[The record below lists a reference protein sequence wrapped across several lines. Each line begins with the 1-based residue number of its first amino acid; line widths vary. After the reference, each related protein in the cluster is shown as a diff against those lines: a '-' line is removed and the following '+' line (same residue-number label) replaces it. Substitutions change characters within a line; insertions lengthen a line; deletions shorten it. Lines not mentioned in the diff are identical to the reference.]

1 MARANLISAVG
12 TPLEQDES
20 LHMEGLM
27 RLLDLQ
33 WRAQI
38 NGVLIAG
45 TMGLL
50 QLLRDQTYA
59 ALVKHSAAYCKG
71 KGEILIGVG
80 DAGFART
87 ADRINFV
94 NDFAVD
100 GVVALA
106 PYLVKFRRDELLDYY
121 RALADLSRAPL
132 FLYDLPSLT
141 GVKLDVQ
148 MVVELSHH
156 PNIGG
161 IKCSGDLSDTM
172 ELITCVGSSF
182 RVVVAQADQ
191 VDTLCQQG
199 VVDQLDGVFSL
210 VPEWTVEIV
219 TAADAG
225 DWIAAA
231 RAQRKLNET
240 LRLLREYGVF
250 PAYHELL
257 RLRGIPGL
265 FAPKPFQL
273 LSDAKCQSLAALPL
287 VKSLRNLGREQAETH
302 TGGIRRAVSDSEVG
316 ADFVRKK

>member
-12 TPLEQDES
+12 TPLDES
-20 LHMEGLM
+20 ESIHAEGLV

-33 WRAQI
+33 WKAGI
-38 NGVLIAG
+38 NGVLVAG

-59 ALVKHSAAYCKG
+59 ELVKHSVDYCKG
-71 KGEILIGVG
+71 KGKILIGVG
-80 DAGFART
+80 DASFART
-87 ADRINFV
+87 ADRINYV

-100 GVVALA
+100 GVVVLA

-121 RALADLSRAPL
+121 RALASIARAPL

-141 GVKLDVQ
+141 GVKLDVP
-148 MVVELSHH
+148 MVVELSQH
-156 PNIGG
+156 PNIAG
-161 IKCSGDLSDTM
+161 IKCSGNLSDTM
-172 ELITCVGSSF
+172 ELIACADSNF

-191 VDTLCQQG
+191 VDILCQQG
-199 VVDQLDGVFSL
+199 VLDQLDGVFSL

-219 TAADAG
+219 AAAEVG

-231 RAQRKLNET
+231 EAQRKLNEI

-257 RLRGIPGL
+257 RERGIPGL
-265 FAPKPFQL
+265 FAPKPFRL
-273 LSDAKCQSLAALPL
+273 LSEAKQQSLVTQPI
-287 VKSLRNLGREQAETH
+287 VDSLRNLRKH
-302 TGGIRRAVSDSEVG
+302 RTGGNSKETSHSQESAEL
-316 ADFVRKK
+316 VRKK